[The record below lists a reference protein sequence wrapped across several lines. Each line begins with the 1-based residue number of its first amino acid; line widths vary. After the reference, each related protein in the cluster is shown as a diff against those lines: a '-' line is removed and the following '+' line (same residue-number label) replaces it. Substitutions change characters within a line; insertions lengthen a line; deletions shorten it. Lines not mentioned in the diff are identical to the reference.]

1 MLLFVRFYSKTL
13 QNGQRV
19 MNKKLLIL
27 TVASMLMMPMVS
39 SAAAVP
45 QVQQAKVADHVKGT
59 EFFKGTFAEA
69 LAKAKKEN
77 KKLMVDCYTLWCGPC
92 RYMAKNVFPDENL
105 GKFMNENFVCL
116 QLDME
121 HGEGPERN
129 KAFKVKAYPTFIFF
143 NTDGK
148 EMNRFE
154 GMAMQDEFQKR
165 CERILK
171 GEAPIYKENAQ
182 KNKQEEQQQPIAER
196 DTIIDEGKGVNFIK
210 GSEVRL
216 PDVLAQAKRE
226 NKRVLV
232 DFWATWC
239 RACMQ
244 MNKTTFRDT
253 RIGNL
258 MNYTFVNYAVDVD
271 HDADAKELVEKFN
284 VKAFPTYLIL
294 NPDGTVY
301 NRIVGSNSVEGFAKA
316 LTNALLG
323 KEDQYTMMER
333 LQQEAEAKAR
343 TERQANLTATP
354 KATPKTQVK
363 FLAGMDVE
371 KGIKAA
377 KAKKRNLIVF
387 FTDGDYKSEYVE
399 KYSFND
405 AAIAD
410 YLNKNF
416 LCMFVDVKSKQ
427 GDAVVAKYKV
437 AESFPSFL
445 LFNSKGEYKGC
456 AGGTMRSVDMM
467 KKTFDMYLNYVP
479 KK

>member
-1 MLLFVRFYSKTL
+1 
-13 QNGQRV
+13 
-19 MNKKLLIL
+19 MNKKVLSYALAAAL
-27 TVASMLMMPMVS
+27 MLPIS
-39 SAAAVP
+39 SASVKAMP
-45 QVQQAKVADHVKGT
+45 LIQQTKVAGAEKGT
-59 EFFKGTFAEA
+59 QFFKGTFAQA

-92 RYMAKNVFPDENL
+92 RFMAKNVFPDEKL
-105 GKFMNENFVCL
+105 GKFMNEHFVCM

-129 KAFKVKAYPTFIFF
+129 KTFQVEAYPTFIFF
-143 NTDGK
+143 DADGK
-148 EMNRFE
+148 EMSRFE
-154 GMAMQDEFQKR
+154 GMAMQDDFQKR

-171 GEAPIYKENAQ
+171 GEAPISKEDIQ
-182 KNKQEEQQQPIAER
+182 KEKQHRVAEK

-210 GSEVRL
+210 GSEVRFA
-216 PDVLAQAKRE
+216 DVLAQAKRE

-239 RACMQ
+239 HACMQ

-253 RIGNL
+253 RVGNM
-258 MNYTFVNYAVDVD
+258 MNYSFVNYAVDVD

-284 VKAFPTYLIL
+284 IKAFPTYLIL
-294 NPDGTVY
+294 NPDGTEY
-301 NRIVGSNSVEGFAKA
+301 NRIIGSNTVEGFAKA

-323 KEDQYTMMER
+323 KEDQYIMMEKM
-333 LQQEAEAKAR
+333 QKEAEAKAKA
-343 TERQANLTATP
+343 ERQANLTASP
-354 KATPKTQVK
+354 KATPKTKVK
-363 FLAGMDVE
+363 FMAGMDVE

-377 KAKKRNLIVF
+377 KAKKKNLMVF

-405 AAIAD
+405 AGIAD

-427 GDAVVAKYKV
+427 GDAVVTKYEI
-437 AESFPSFL
+437 AESFPGFL
-445 LFNSKGEYKGC
+445 LFNSKGENKGC
-456 AGGTMRSVDMM
+456 AGGTLRTADMM
-467 KKTFDMYLNYVP
+467 KESFDMYLNYVP
-479 KK
+479 NK

>member
-1 MLLFVRFYSKTL
+1 
-13 QNGQRV
+13 
-19 MNKKLLIL
+19 MNKKVLSYALAAAL
-27 TVASMLMMPMVS
+27 MLPIS
-39 SAAAVP
+39 SASVKAMP
-45 QVQQAKVADHVKGT
+45 LIQQTKVAGAEKGT
-59 EFFKGTFAEA
+59 QFFKGTFAQA

-92 RYMAKNVFPDENL
+92 RFMAKNVFPDEKL
-105 GKFMNENFVCL
+105 GKFMNEHFVCM

-129 KAFKVKAYPTFIFF
+129 KTFHVEAYPTFIFF
-143 NTDGK
+143 DADGK
-148 EMNRFE
+148 EMSRFE
-154 GMAMQDEFQKR
+154 GMAMQDDFQKR

-171 GEAPIYKENAQ
+171 GEAPISKEDIQ
-182 KNKQEEQQQPIAER
+182 KEKQHRVAEK

-210 GSEVRL
+210 GSEVRFA
-216 PDVLAQAKRE
+216 DVLAQAKRE

-239 RACMQ
+239 HACMQ

-253 RIGNL
+253 RVGNM
-258 MNYTFVNYAVDVD
+258 MNYAFVNYAVDVD

-284 VKAFPTYLIL
+284 IKAFPTYLIL
-294 NPDGTVY
+294 NPDGTEY
-301 NRIVGSNSVEGFAKA
+301 NRIIGSNTVEGFAKA

-323 KEDQYTMMER
+323 KEDQYIMMEKM
-333 LQQEAEAKAR
+333 QKEAKAKAKA
-343 TERQANLTATP
+343 ERQANLTASP
-354 KATPKTQVK
+354 KATPKTKVK
-363 FLAGMDVE
+363 FMAGMDVE

-377 KAKKRNLIVF
+377 KAKKKNLMVF

-405 AAIAD
+405 AGIAD

-427 GDAVVAKYKV
+427 GDAVVTKYEI
-437 AESFPSFL
+437 AESFPGFL
-445 LFNSKGEYKGC
+445 LFNSKGENKGY
-456 AGGTMRSVDMM
+456 AGGTLRTADMM
-467 KKTFDMYLNYVP
+467 KESFDMYLNYVP
-479 KK
+479 NK

>member
-1 MLLFVRFYSKTL
+1 
-13 QNGQRV
+13 
-19 MNKKLLIL
+19 MNKKVLSYALAAAL
-27 TVASMLMMPMVS
+27 MLPIS
-39 SAAAVP
+39 SASVKAMP
-45 QVQQAKVADHVKGT
+45 LIQQTKVAGAEKGT
-59 EFFKGTFAEA
+59 QFFKGTFAQA

-92 RYMAKNVFPDENL
+92 RFMAKNVFPDEKL
-105 GKFMNENFVCL
+105 GKFMNEHFVCM

-129 KAFKVKAYPTFIFF
+129 KTFQVEAYPTFIFF
-143 NTDGK
+143 DADGK
-148 EMNRFE
+148 EMSRFE
-154 GMAMQDEFQKR
+154 GMAMQDDFQKR

-171 GEAPIYKENAQ
+171 GEAPISKEDIQ
-182 KNKQEEQQQPIAER
+182 KEKQHRVAEK

-210 GSEVRL
+210 GSEVRFA
-216 PDVLAQAKRE
+216 DVLAQAKRE

-239 RACMQ
+239 HACMQ

-253 RIGNL
+253 RVGNM
-258 MNYTFVNYAVDVD
+258 MNYAFVNYAVDVD

-284 VKAFPTYLIL
+284 IKAFPTYLIL
-294 NPDGTVY
+294 NPDGTEY
-301 NRIVGSNSVEGFAKA
+301 NRIIGNNTVEGFAKA

-323 KEDQYTMMER
+323 KEDQYIMMEKM
-333 LQQEAEAKAR
+333 QKEAEAKAKA
-343 TERQANLTATP
+343 ERQANLTASP
-354 KATPKTQVK
+354 KATPKTKVK
-363 FLAGMDVE
+363 FMAGMDVE

-377 KAKKRNLIVF
+377 KAKKKNLMVF

-405 AAIAD
+405 AGIAD

-427 GDAVVAKYKV
+427 GDAVVTKYEI
-437 AESFPSFL
+437 AESFPGFL
-445 LFNSKGEYKGC
+445 LFNSKGENKGY
-456 AGGTMRSVDMM
+456 AGGTLRTADMM
-467 KKTFDMYLNYVP
+467 KESFDMYLNYVP
-479 KK
+479 NK

>member
-1 MLLFVRFYSKTL
+1 
-13 QNGQRV
+13 

-27 TVASMLMMPMVS
+27 TVASMLMMPMAS
-39 SAAAVP
+39 SAIVMP
-45 QVQQAKVADHVKGT
+45 QVQQAQVAGNAKGT

-105 GKFMNENFVCL
+105 GKFMNKHFVCM

-129 KAFKVKAYPTFIFF
+129 KTFLVKAYPTFIFLDA
-143 NTDGK
+143 DGK

-171 GEAPIYKENAQ
+171 GEAPISKEDTQ
-182 KNKQEEQQQPIAER
+182 KAKQEKQEQQAAKK

-210 GSEVRL
+210 GSEVRFA
-216 PDVLAQAKRE
+216 DVLAQAKRE

-239 RACMQ
+239 HACMQ

-253 RIGNL
+253 RVGNL
-258 MNYTFVNYAVDVD
+258 MNYSFVNYAVDVD

-294 NPDGTVY
+294 NPDGSEY

-316 LTNALLG
+316 LTDALLG
-323 KEDQYTMMER
+323 KEDKYIMMER
-333 LQQEAEAKAR
+333 MQKEAEAKAKA
-343 TERQANLTATP
+343 ERQANLTASP
-354 KATPKTQVK
+354 KATPKTEVK
-363 FLAGMDVE
+363 FLAGTDVE

-377 KAKKRNLIVF
+377 KAKKKNLMVF
-387 FTDGDYKSEYVE
+387 FTDGDYKSDYVE

-427 GDAVVAKYKV
+427 GDAVATKYKI
-437 AESFPSFL
+437 AESFPGFL
-445 LFNSKGEYKGC
+445 LFNNKGENKGY
-456 AGGTMRSVDMM
+456 ANGTLRSVDMM
-467 KKTFDMYLNYVP
+467 KETFDMYLNYSSNQ
-479 KK
+479 K

>member
-1 MLLFVRFYSKTL
+1 
-13 QNGQRV
+13 
-19 MNKKLLIL
+19 MNKKVLSYALAAAL
-27 TVASMLMMPMVS
+27 MLPIS
-39 SAAAVP
+39 SASVKAMP
-45 QVQQAKVADHVKGT
+45 LIQQTKVAGAEKGT
-59 EFFKGTFAEA
+59 QFFKGTFAQA

-92 RYMAKNVFPDENL
+92 RFMAKNVFPDEKL
-105 GKFMNENFVCL
+105 GKFMNEHFVCM

-129 KAFKVKAYPTFIFF
+129 KTFQVEAYPTFIFF
-143 NTDGK
+143 DADGK
-148 EMNRFE
+148 EMSRFE
-154 GMAMQDEFQKR
+154 GMAMQDDFQKR

-171 GEAPIYKENAQ
+171 GEAPISKEDIQ
-182 KNKQEEQQQPIAER
+182 KEKQHRVAEK

-210 GSEVRL
+210 GSEVRFA
-216 PDVLAQAKRE
+216 DVLAQAKCE

-239 RACMQ
+239 HACMQ

-253 RIGNL
+253 RVGNM
-258 MNYTFVNYAVDVD
+258 MNYAFVNYAVDVD

-284 VKAFPTYLIL
+284 IKAFPTYLIL
-294 NPDGTVY
+294 NPDGTEY
-301 NRIVGSNSVEGFAKA
+301 NRIIGSNTVVGFAKA

-323 KEDQYTMMER
+323 KEDQYIIMEKM
-333 LQQEAEAKAR
+333 QKEAEAKAKA
-343 TERQANLTATP
+343 ERQANLTASP
-354 KATPKTQVK
+354 KATPKTKVK
-363 FLAGMDVE
+363 FMAGMDVE

-377 KAKKRNLIVF
+377 KAKKKNLMVF

-405 AAIAD
+405 AGIAD

-427 GDAVVAKYKV
+427 GDAVVTKYEI
-437 AESFPSFL
+437 AESFPGFL
-445 LFNSKGEYKGC
+445 LFNSKGENKGY
-456 AGGTMRSVDMM
+456 AGGTLRTADMM
-467 KKTFDMYLNYVP
+467 KESFDMYLNYVP
-479 KK
+479 NK

>member
-1 MLLFVRFYSKTL
+1 
-13 QNGQRV
+13 
-19 MNKKLLIL
+19 MNKKVLSYALAAAL
-27 TVASMLMMPMVS
+27 MLPIS
-39 SAAAVP
+39 SASVKAMP
-45 QVQQAKVADHVKGT
+45 LIQQTKVAGAEKGT
-59 EFFKGTFAEA
+59 QFFKGTFAQA

-92 RYMAKNVFPDENL
+92 RFMAKNVFPDEKL
-105 GKFMNENFVCL
+105 GKFMNEHFVCM

-129 KAFKVKAYPTFIFF
+129 KTFQVEAYPTFIFF
-143 NTDGK
+143 DADGK
-148 EMNRFE
+148 EMSRFE
-154 GMAMQDEFQKR
+154 GMAMQDDFQKR

-171 GEAPIYKENAQ
+171 GEAPISKEDIQ
-182 KNKQEEQQQPIAER
+182 KEKQHRVAEK

-210 GSEVRL
+210 GSEVRFA
-216 PDVLAQAKRE
+216 DVLAQAKRE

-239 RACMQ
+239 HACMQ

-253 RIGNL
+253 RVGNM
-258 MNYTFVNYAVDVD
+258 MNYAFVNYAVDVD

-284 VKAFPTYLIL
+284 IKAFPTYLIL
-294 NPDGTVY
+294 NPDGTEY
-301 NRIVGSNSVEGFAKA
+301 NRIIGSNTVEGFAKA

-323 KEDQYTMMER
+323 KEDQYIMMEKM
-333 LQQEAEAKAR
+333 QKEAEAKAKA
-343 TERQANLTATP
+343 ERQANLTASP
-354 KATPKTQVK
+354 KATPKTKVK
-363 FLAGMDVE
+363 FMAGMDVE

-377 KAKKRNLIVF
+377 KAKKKNLMVF

-405 AAIAD
+405 AGIAD

-427 GDAVVAKYKV
+427 GDAVVTKYEI
-437 AESFPSFL
+437 AESFPGFL
-445 LFNSKGEYKGC
+445 LFNSKGENKGC
-456 AGGTMRSVDMM
+456 AGGTLRTADMM
-467 KKTFDMYLNYVP
+467 KESFDMYLNYVP
-479 KK
+479 NK